1 MAEVKEAAAVAALNP
16 AQAAIDE
23 GVYEATKAA
32 FLTLV
37 SNLSGGMQYHDASA
51 RFNNQMRIIRQARQA
66 VGEIA

>member
-23 GVYEATKAA
+23 GVHDATKAA

-37 SNLSGGMQYHDASA
+37 SNLSGGMKYPDAEQKF
-51 RFNNQMRIIRQARQA
+51 RNQMAIIRYARQA
-66 VGEIA
+66 VGEIV